1 MPNVNWSRE
10 DEKWLREMQLSLAP
24 LPAVAWKAES
34 LNRLVNDIAN
44 QVKLDNQVTLGNW
57 VTLGNAESV
66 PEDIDTRARQFWL
79 SCCHAGLPRLR
90 KKFRGYK
97 R

>member
-1 MPNVNWSRE
+1 
-10 DEKWLREMQLSLAP
+10 MQLSLAP

-44 QVKLDNQVTLGNW
+44 QVKLDNQ

>member
-24 LPAVAWKAES
+24 LPAVAWKAEG
-34 LNRLVNDIAN
+34 LNRLVNDIA
-44 QVKLDNQVTLGNW
+44 
-57 VTLGNAESV
+57 AESV

>member
-44 QVKLDNQVTLGNW
+44 QVKLDNQVTLGN
-57 VTLGNAESV
+57 AESV